1 MPEKLKE
8 KSLVDIKLEEA
19 HNFQK
24 DNLNANK
31 CMHIWCV
38 WLHRFTTNSFFI
50 KHKFVNIVGIF
61 GNETIGEKLKI
72 FS

>member
-19 HNFQK
+19 HNFRK

-31 CMHIWCV
+31 CMHIWCI
-38 WLHRFTTNSFFI
+38 WLHGYATDSFSR
-50 KHKFVNIVGIF
+50 
-61 GNETIGEKLKI
+61 EA
-72 FS
+72 